1 MTENTEVFVGIDISK
16 DQLDVHVRPMGTA
29 LSFDNNEVG
38 CQALVEAMKAYPSA
52 LIIMEATGGLER
64 LSACALSAAEM
75 PVLSL
80 SKHQLLWSIL
90 AKCVILLRRLGDW
103 LRRIIWMRR
112 Y

>member
-16 DQLDVHVRPMGTA
+16 DQLDVHVRPMGKA

-80 SKHQLLWSIL
+80 LRQAQHKCRSISCCGQSSPS
-90 AKCVILLRRLGDW
+90 A
-103 LRRIIWMRR
+103 
-112 Y
+112 